1 MAIRTTGSLRRLL
14 FVDAFTCAL
23 FGGQLLLLTDV
34 LSRWTNIPAAIMQYA
49 GFALLP
55 IALTIAAIAA
65 LWAHVPSAVWAVAIG
80 NAGWVVASAWLVV
93 GGVVQPNMVGT
104 SFVAGQAALVA
115 VFAWAEARGA
125 HRLHRAPSN
134 AAAPSAA
141 QLGSR
146 VDRSLA

>member
-1 MAIRTTGSLRRLL
+1 MAIRTTDSLRRLL
-14 FVDAFTCAL
+14 FADAFTCAL
-23 FGGQLLLLTDV
+23 FGAQLWLLADV

-55 IALTIAAIAA
+55 IALTIGATAS

-93 GGVVQPNMVGT
+93 GGVVQPTVFGT
-104 SFVAGQAALVA
+104 LFVAGQAALVA
-115 VFAWAEARGA
+115 LFTWGEARGA
-125 HRLHRAPSN
+125 LRLHRAASN
-134 AAAPSAA
+134 AAAQSGAHS
-141 QLGSR
+141 GSR